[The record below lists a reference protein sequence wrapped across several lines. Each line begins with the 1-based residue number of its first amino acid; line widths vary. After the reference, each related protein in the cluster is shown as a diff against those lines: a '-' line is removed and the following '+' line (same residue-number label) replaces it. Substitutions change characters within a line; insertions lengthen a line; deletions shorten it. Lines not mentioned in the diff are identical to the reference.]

1 VHELS
6 IAMSLVELAQEE
18 ARQRDVQVT
27 GVHVKLG
34 ALSGVVCDALRAS
47 YEMACFETSL
57 QGTQLLVEEVPV
69 MIYCLTCGA
78 NRSLYG
84 VELICPECATPAS
97 HIVQGK
103 ELQLVALEVAE

>member
-27 GVHVKLG
+27 ALHVKVG
-34 ALSGVVCDALRAS
+34 ALSGVVSDALLAS
-47 YEMACFETSL
+47 YEIACMETTL

-69 MIYCLTCGA
+69 MIHCMTCNA
-78 NRSLYG
+78 DRPVDG
-84 VELICPECATPAS
+84 VELICPECATPAL

-103 ELQLVALEVAE
+103 ELQLVALEVA